1 VAGKP
6 QTVNLQVT
14 HVLHMK
20 I

>member
-6 QTVNLQVT
+6 QTMNLQVT
-14 HVLHMK
+14 HVLYMK